1 MPRSH
6 AARTCTACKRGK
18 RRCELPTS
26 SQRLEGGVPLAPS
39 DACARCRRLK
49 SVCVLDGTYRYAH
62 LHTLTPSSASTGP
75 DETTP
80 NGKAQ
85 NPFMTHPRSLDE
97 YEGYF
102 PRFLPLSLMR
112 EFHRQALESYRP
124 PPIRDPPP
132 ESILDDV
139 VTEEYAQE
147 AAAW

>member
-1 MPRSH
+1 
-6 AARTCTACKRGK
+6 
-18 RRCELPTS
+18 
-26 SQRLEGGVPLAPS
+26 
-39 DACARCRRLK
+39 
-49 SVCVLDGTYRYAH
+49 VLDGTYRYAH